1 MSTTG
6 AYEIVEVDFLSR
18 REYGWDLSFFGAGVT
33 ARVLL
38 RDARRL
44 LRVFHIYGELFGF
57 VGYSASKTGMRSGI
71 THASME
77 TRGCKLSG
85 QESCN
90 LTNSLLLILHVVVW
104 LTMLDLRRK
113 TSTSLLRM

>member
-18 REYGWDLSFFGAGVT
+18 RGYGWDLSFFGGGVT
-33 ARVLL
+33 ARLLL

-44 LRVFHIYGELFGF
+44 LRVFHIWGELFGF
-57 VGYSASKTGMRSGI
+57 VGRSANKTRMRSGI
-71 THASME
+71 MRVSME

-85 QESCN
+85 QECA
-90 LTNSLLLILHVVVW
+90 T
-104 LTMLDLRRK
+104 
-113 TSTSLLRM
+113 